1 MQAIGF
7 VKYQETENINRFWI
21 NTKRLQ
27 SNKIYKRMA
36 SNTL

>member
-7 VKYQETENINRFWI
+7 VKYQETEKIYRFWI
-21 NTKRLQ
+21 NTQRLQ
-27 SNKIYKRMA
+27 SNKIYKRTA